1 MPMRKRPCL
10 VLWMCLCLLA
20 IGARGQ
26 AGADRAAALKKAS
39 ASLQSQSFAEAIKIC
54 REQLSSTPD
63 DSELNFLLARAYS
76 YSGDWEKAQ
85 QTVDK
90 LLANDPENTDVLL
103 LGARLKFWR
112 NDRRGAEEGY
122 GRVLRL
128 RPGDAEA
135 LMGMA
140 EVAALEGR
148 SDDALG
154 IYEKIIQLHPDF
166 PEGYFKL
173 GRLYQGRGDYQK
185 ARENFQMAASLDP
198 ANADFRN
205 VLSAASARLPKR
217 YELRYQTMIE
227 SFNDG
232 RKDYLSQQLV
242 FQFELPRKIGPLLLK
257 YNHTRRFQEGD
268 SQVGLEFYPKL
279 GSKAYGYFDFGYSS
293 QALHYPRSSYLFE
306 LYQGLLTSAELSFG
320 YRRLNFPAESLS
332 LFMGSFAYYFG
343 NYYAVWRWYYK
354 PGEETRALS
363 WFAQLRRYFAD
374 QNFIY
379 LGYGRGSRPFDI
391 VTVQDLLVHDSWIF
405 LSGLVWYLWD
415 KVRLELHFSRIED
428 ANGPRRDTFF
438 ATTGFRW

>member
-1 MPMRKRPCL
+1 MPLKKRFCFI
-10 VLWMCLCLLA
+10 LWLCFCVMT

-26 AGADRAAALKKAS
+26 ERLDRDAALKKAS
-39 ASLQSQSFAEAIKIC
+39 AALSSQSFSEAIKIC
-54 REQLSSTPD
+54 LEQLTSAPD
-63 DSELNFLLARAYS
+63 DYELNFLLARAYS
-76 YSGDWEKAQ
+76 YSGDWENGQ
-85 QTVDK
+85 RTVDRI
-90 LLANDPENTDVLL
+90 LAKHPDNTDVLL
-103 LGARLKFWR
+103 LGARLKFWKKD
-112 NDRRGAEEGY
+112 NRGAEEGFA
-122 GRVLRL
+122 RVLRL
-128 RPGDAEA
+128 KPDDAEA
-135 LMGMA
+135 LMGLA
-140 EVAALEGR
+140 DLAAFEGR
-148 SDDALG
+148 WNDALN
-154 IYEKIIQLHPDF
+154 IYQKIIQLY
-166 PEGYFKL
+166 PEAAEAYFKL
-173 GRLYQGRGDYQK
+173 GRFYQGQGDYQK

-205 VLSAASARLPKR
+205 VLSAASARLPKC

-320 YRRLNFPAESLS
+320 YRRMNFPAESLS
-332 LFMGSFAYYFG
+332 LFMGSFATYFG

-363 WFAQLRRYFAD
+363 WFAQLRRYFAS

-415 KVRLELHFSRIED
+415 KIRVELHFSRIED

-438 ATTGFRW
+438 ITTGYRW

>member
-1 MPMRKRPCL
+1 MPLKKRFCFI
-10 VLWMCLCLLA
+10 LWLCFCVMT

-26 AGADRAAALKKAS
+26 ERLDRDAALKKAS
-39 ASLQSQSFAEAIKIC
+39 AALSSQSFSEAIKIC
-54 REQLSSTPD
+54 LEQLTSAPD
-63 DSELNFLLARAYS
+63 DYELNFLLARAYS
-76 YSGDWEKAQ
+76 YSGDWENGQ
-85 QTVDK
+85 RTVDK
-90 LLANDPENTDVLL
+90 ILAKHPDNTDVLL
-103 LGARLKFWR
+103 LGARLKFWKKD
-112 NDRRGAEEGY
+112 NRGAEEGFA
-122 GRVLRL
+122 RVLRL
-128 RPGDAEA
+128 KPDDAEA
-135 LMGMA
+135 LMGLA
-140 EVAALEGR
+140 DLAAFEGR
-148 SDDALG
+148 WNDALN
-154 IYEKIIQLHPDF
+154 IYQKIIQLY
-166 PEGYFKL
+166 PEAAEAYFKL
-173 GRLYQGRGDYQK
+173 GRFYQGQGDYQK

-205 VLSAASARLPKR
+205 VLNAASARFPKR

-227 SFNDG
+227 CFNDG

-320 YRRLNFPAESLS
+320 YRRMNFPTESLS
-332 LFMGSFAYYFG
+332 LFMGSFATYFG

-363 WFAQLRRYFAD
+363 WFAQLRRYFAG

-415 KVRLELHFSRIED
+415 KIRVELHFSRIED

-438 ATTGFRW
+438 ITTGYRW

>member
-1 MPMRKRPCL
+1 MRTRSCL
-10 VLWMCLCLLA
+10 ALWLCLCFMA
-20 IGARGQ
+20 ISARSQ
-26 AGADRAAALKKAS
+26 VGADRDTALKKAS
-39 ASLQSQSFAEAIKIC
+39 AALQSQSFAEAIKMC
-54 REQLSSTPD
+54 TEQLSSTPD
-63 DSELNFLLARAYS
+63 DYEFSFLLARAYS

-85 QTVDK
+85 RTVEK
-90 LLANDPENTDVLL
+90 LLANHPENTDVLL

-112 NDRRGAEEGY
+112 NDLRGAEEGY

-135 LMGMA
+135 LLGMA
-140 EVAALEGR
+140 DVAAFEGR

-154 IYEKIIQLHPDF
+154 IFQKTIRLHP
-166 PEGYFKL
+166 EAAEAYFKL
-173 GRLYQGRGDYQK
+173 GRLYQGRGDHQK
-185 ARENFQMAASLDP
+185 ARENFQTAVSLDP
-198 ANADFRN
+198 ANADYRN
-205 VLSAASARLPKR
+205 VLSAAAARLPKR
-217 YELRYQTMIE
+217 FELRYQTMIE

-232 RKDYLSQQLV
+232 RKSYLSQQLV
-242 FQFELPRKIGPLLLK
+242 FQFQLPRKIGPLLLK
-257 YNHTRRFQEGD
+257 YNYTQRFRQDD

-279 GSKAYGYFDFGYSS
+279 GSKAYGYLDFGYSS
-293 QALHYPRSSYLFE
+293 QTVHYPRTSYLFE
-306 LYQGLLTSAELSFG
+306 LYQCLFTSAELSLG

-343 NYYAVWRWYYK
+343 NYYAVLRWYYK

-391 VTVQDLLVHDSWIF
+391 VTAQDLLVHDSWIF
-405 LSGLVWYLWD
+405 LSGLTWYLWD